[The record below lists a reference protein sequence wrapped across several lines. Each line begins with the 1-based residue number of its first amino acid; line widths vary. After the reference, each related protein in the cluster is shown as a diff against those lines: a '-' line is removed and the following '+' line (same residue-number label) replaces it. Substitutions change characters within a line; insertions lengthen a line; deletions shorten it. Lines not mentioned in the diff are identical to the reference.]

1 MKDVCVSGVRFLRT
15 WGATVLLFI
24 SLRKSPVLGDCWV
37 KQSLLSWPFDA
48 AHSLAG
54 FVHQEE
60 EEVTPQLPLQTPAH
74 GQSQGCWWE
83 RTVPHHQGPLPGQ
96 GLFCPLWVGDDHFPL
111 GRAEPHLPHCPELT
125 ATNFPPPTQASWG
138 LWITQDPSLGSPRAP
153 YGQQLCGSWAL
164 LVPGV
169 HNYPSQATHLRG
181 QAGTMGMKMSFI

>member
-74 GQSQGCWWE
+74 GQSQGCWLE
-83 RTVPHHQGPLPGQ
+83 KLRHQLMPMYNFDPTEEQDELEQELLEYGRDAASVQAAASAQATQGKTTLPSQGPLQ
-96 GLFCPLWVGDDHFPL
+96 
-111 GRAEPHLPHCPELT
+111 R
-125 ATNFPPPTQASWG
+125 
-138 LWITQDPSLGSPRAP
+138 PSR
-153 YGQQLCGSWAL
+153 
-164 LVPGV
+164 LVFTDV
-169 HNYPSQATHLRG
+169 ANAIHA
-181 QAGTMGMKMSFI
+181 